1 MKLILDTENSHPT
14 TITVRGKE
22 ITLLLIESSILIDS
36 SQVAKIFDKKEKTVA
51 TKVQKAKLEKYE
63 TENVKLLKNYG
74 LMNPEAIKPRPF
86 YDLRQM
92 LEGPAQ
98 YYFKQID
105 DLDLIE
111 ANEAFAAQSV
121 AVGKDLNFDL
131 DKLNVNGGAIA
142 LGHPVGASGAR
153 ILVTLIYDM
162 IHNPEYKKGLATLCI
177 GGGMGCATI
186 VEKYEG

>member
-14 TITVRGKE
+14 TITVKGKQ

-36 SQVAKIFDKKEKTVA
+36 SQIAKIFDKKEKTVA
-51 TKVQKAKLEKYE
+51 TKVQKSKLEKYE

-74 LMNPEAIKPRPF
+74 LMNPDAIKPKPF

-111 ANEAFAAQSV
+111 VIIRV
-121 AVGKDLNFDL
+121 AIGK
-131 DKLNVNGGAIA
+131 
-142 LGHPVGASGAR
+142 HR
-153 ILVTLIYDM
+153 EW
-162 IHNPEYKKGLATLCI
+162 IHNREIKF
-177 GGGMGCATI
+177 
-186 VEKYEG
+186 